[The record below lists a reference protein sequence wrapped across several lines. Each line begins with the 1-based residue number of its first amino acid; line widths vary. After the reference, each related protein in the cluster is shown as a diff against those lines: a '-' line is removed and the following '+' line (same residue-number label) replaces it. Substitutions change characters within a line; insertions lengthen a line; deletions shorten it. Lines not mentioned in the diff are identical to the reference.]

1 MWSLQEVDKYQEYLT
16 YLSKT
21 YSGVYKKREK
31 GDGCALFYNR
41 ERYVPRLPQGT
52 FDSL

>member
-1 MWSLQEVDKYQEYLT
+1 VDKYQEYLS

-31 GDGCALFYNR
+31 GDGCALLYNR
-41 ERYVPRLPQGT
+41 DRYVTVKITHGA
-52 FDSL
+52 DVWSG